1 MPESEYPGGGRI
13 PYRGA
18 GTRRSIIAAGEPG
31 AETRGVGVWAARD
44 RPHRVEAEADP
55 AMRTPPGSPGL
66 RGGCRHWLFGWASG
80 RIFAPLP
87 HTAGLRLADST
98 APTGMPR

>member
-1 MPESEYPGGGRI
+1 MPESEYPAEGRI

-18 GTRRSIIAAGEPG
+18 GTRRSIIAGEPG
-31 AETRGVGVWAARD
+31 AETLGAGVWAARD

-55 AMRTPPGSPGL
+55 AMRAPLGSPGL
-66 RGGCRHWLFGWASG
+66 RGGGRRWLFGWTSG

-98 APTGMPR
+98 APTGTPW